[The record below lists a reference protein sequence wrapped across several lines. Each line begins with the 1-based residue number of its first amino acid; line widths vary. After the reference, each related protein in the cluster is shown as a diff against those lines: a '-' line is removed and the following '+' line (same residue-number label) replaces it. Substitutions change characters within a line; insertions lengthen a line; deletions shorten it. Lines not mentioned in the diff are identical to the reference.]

1 MRHSMIYASFLCAL
15 FLLASLNKLSGQSDL
30 LCQGNYWTEDE
41 GNLMMKQFAAQWS
54 DKASWEKRAD
64 IIRNGIIKGLR
75 IEEMPK
81 EEFPFKPII
90 HSLKKMNGYTVE
102 NIAIVS
108 FPGFY
113 ITGNLYRP
121 TNYTGR
127 IPAILSPHGHWED
140 RRFSDE
146 VQTRAA
152 VLARMGA
159 MVFTYDMIGYG
170 ESTQT
175 EHRIPFTLLLQT
187 WNSKRVLDYLISR
200 DDVDSKRI
208 GITGASGGGT
218 QTFILTAIDD
228 RIAASVP
235 VVMVS
240 AHFFG
245 GCVGE
250 SGMPIHKS
258 DHHQTNNVEI
268 AALCAPRPMMVI
280 SDGNDW
286 TRNNPR
292 VETPYLQRVYA
303 LYNAEH
309 KLEPVHLPTE
319 MHDYGYNKRAP
330 MYLFFAHHLGLS
342 AGNVPFNGGIDE
354 SFVQILP
361 RDGLTVFNEDHPR
374 PTDALI
380 GEKAVMEYL
389 GIRD

>member
-1 MRHSMIYASFLCAL
+1 MVAIISAFTPTIFAQTDH
-15 FLLASLNKLSGQSDL
+15 
-30 LCQGNYWTEDE
+30 LCQGHYWTEDE
-41 GNLMMKQFAAQWS
+41 GNQKMKEFAAQWS
-54 DKASWEKRAD
+54 DKVSWESRAD
-64 IIRNGIIKGLR
+64 VIKKGIINGLR
-75 IEEMPK
+75 LEEMPQ
-81 EEFPFKPII
+81 EHFPFQPII
-90 HSLKKMNGYTVE
+90 HSPKQMDGYTVE

-113 ITGNLYRP
+113 ITGNLYKP
-121 TNYTGR
+121 TSYEGR

-175 EHRIPFTLLLQT
+175 EHRFDYTLLLQT
-187 WNSKRVLDYLISR
+187 WNSKRVLDYLTSR
-200 DDVDSKRI
+200 NDVDPERI

-228 RIAASVP
+228 RIAASAP

-258 DHHQTNNVEI
+258 TQHQTNNVEI

-280 SDGNDW
+280 SNGNDW

-292 VETPYLQRVYA
+292 VEVPYLQRVYA
-303 LYNAEH
+303 LYDAEH
-309 KLEPVHLPTE
+309 KMESIHLPTE
-319 MHDYGYNKRAP
+319 RHDYGYNKRAP

-342 AGNVPFNGGIDE
+342 AGNVPFNDGVDE
-354 SFVQILP
+354 SFVEILP
-361 RDGLTVFNEDHPR
+361 REQLTVFNADHPR
-374 PTDALI
+374 PDNALI
-380 GEKAVMEYL
+380 GVEAVMGYL
-389 GIRD
+389 GY

>member
-1 MRHSMIYASFLCAL
+1 MRKLITYTIFSLVL
-15 FLLASLNKLSGQSDL
+15 FLLAAPRQLIGQSDM
-30 LCQGNYWTEDE
+30 LCQGLYWTEDE
-41 GNLMMKQFAAQWS
+41 GNLMMKQFAYLWS
-54 DKASWEKRAD
+54 DKDSWENRAE

-81 EEFPFKPII
+81 ENFPFKPII
-90 HSLKKMNGYTVE
+90 HSLKNMDGYTVE

-140 RRFSDE
+140 RRFSED

-175 EHRIPFTLLLQT
+175 EHRMPFTLLLQT
-187 WNSKRVLDYLISR
+187 WNSKRILDYLISR
-200 DDVDSKRI
+200 DDVDAKRI

-218 QTFILTAIDD
+218 QTFVLTAIDD

-280 SDGNDW
+280 SDGDDW

-303 LYNAEH
+303 LYDAEH
-309 KLEPVHLPTE
+309 KFEPIHLPTE
-319 MHDYGYNKRAP
+319 NHDYGYNKRAP
-330 MYLFFAHHLGLS
+330 MYMFFSHNLGIS
-342 AGNVPFNGGIDE
+342 TGRVPFNPGVDE
-354 SFVQILP
+354 SFVKLLP
-361 RDGLTVFNEDHPR
+361 RDALTVFTKEHPR
-374 PTDALI
+374 PADALI
-380 GEKAVMEYL
+380 GEEAVMGYL
-389 GIRD
+389 GIK

>member
-1 MRHSMIYASFLCAL
+1 MKKPNPYILILCAAFLILSNQPL
-15 FLLASLNKLSGQSDL
+15 FAQSNL

-41 GNLMMKQFAAQWS
+41 GNLMMKEFASQWS
-54 DKASWEKRAD
+54 DKASWEQRAD
-64 IIRNGIIKGLR
+64 MIRNGIIKGLR
-75 IEEMPK
+75 IEEMPQ
-81 EEFPFKPII
+81 ENFPFKPII
-90 HSLKKMNGYTVE
+90 HSKREMDGYTVE

-121 TNYTGR
+121 TNYNGR

-152 VLARMGA
+152 VLARMGGI
-159 MVFTYDMIGYG
+159 VFTYDMIGYG

-175 EHRIPFTLLLQT
+175 KHRFPFTLLLQT
-187 WNSKRVLDYLISR
+187 WNSQRILDYLISR
-200 DDVDSKRI
+200 DDVDTDHI

-218 QTFILTAIDD
+218 QTFVLTAIDN
-228 RIAASVP
+228 RIAASAP

-258 DHHQTNNVEI
+258 ANHQTNNVEI
-268 AALCAPRPMMVI
+268 AALCAPRPMMVV

-292 VETPYLQRVYA
+292 VEVPYLKRVYA
-303 LYNAEH
+303 LYDAEH
-309 KLEPVHLPTE
+309 KLEPIHLPTE
-319 MHDYGYNKRAP
+319 KHDYGYNKRAP

-342 AGNVPFNGGIDE
+342 AGNVPFKGGVDE
-354 SFVQILP
+354 SFVKILP
-361 RDGLTVFNEDHPR
+361 RDQLTVFNANHPR
-374 PTDALI
+374 PDDALI
-380 GEKAVMEYL
+380 GEEAVMEYL
-389 GIRD
+389 GIE